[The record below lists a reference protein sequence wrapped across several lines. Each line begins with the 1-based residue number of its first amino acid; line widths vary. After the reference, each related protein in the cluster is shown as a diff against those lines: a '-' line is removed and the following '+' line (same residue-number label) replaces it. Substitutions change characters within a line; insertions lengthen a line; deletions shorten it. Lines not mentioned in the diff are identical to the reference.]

1 MTGKAASSPASWRCP
16 SKPSR
21 SNAPNS
27 SRQWLLGITS
37 CGCAVSRLGSSRP
50 RPWTPRF
57 KRWPKDKAARRPSA
71 SRTSTANSLPC
82 PAPGRAAGY
91 SLSTRLVRLLLRRTD
106 LMRFNEINLFGLY
119 VAPITVIMA
128 VAWVAYVVVR
138 RVGDRFGLT
147 QRVWHPALF
156 ELALYVM
163 IVSSIVLVI
172 ARWSR

>member
-1 MTGKAASSPASWRCP
+1 
-16 SKPSR
+16 
-21 SNAPNS
+21 
-27 SRQWLLGITS
+27 
-37 CGCAVSRLGSSRP
+37 
-50 RPWTPRF
+50 
-57 KRWPKDKAARRPSA
+57 
-71 SRTSTANSLPC
+71 
-82 PAPGRAAGY
+82 
-91 SLSTRLVRLLLRRTD
+91 
-106 LMRFNEINLFGLY
+106 MRFNEINLFGLY

-147 QRVWHPALF
+147 QHVWHPALF